1 MEEKIRDIFGIT
13 APDLRQVPVL
23 TLAYVGDSA
32 YELILRTVFAE
43 TTTLHGKPLHD
54 RVQTYV
60 TARSQAKIIE
70 GLLAGEL
77 TEEEAAMYRRGRK
90 ARPETVSKHASLAEY
105 HKATGLEVL
114 IGWLYLGGQTARA
127 AELVRKGM
135 AYAEQKTAE

>member
-23 TLAYVGDSA
+23 TLAYVGDSV
-32 YELILRTVFAE
+32 YDLVLRTVFAE

-60 TARSQAKIIE
+60 TARSQAKIAD
-70 GLLAGEL
+70 GLKTEL
-77 TEEEAAMYRRGRK
+77 TEEELAIYRRGRN
-90 ARPETVSKHASLAEY
+90 ARPETVSKHASLTEY

-114 IGWLYLGGQTARA
+114 MGWLYLNGQTERA
-127 AELVRKGM
+127 AELIRKGM
-135 AYAEQKTAE
+135 AYAEQKTGE